1 MRILVVGGGG
11 REHALVWKL
20 AQSPKVTEL
29 YCAPGNAGISREA
42 ACVSIGAED
51 IPALVDFAVE
61 KKIGLV
67 VVGPEAPLVA
77 GLVDA
82 LEAVGIAAFGPSR
95 QAAMLEGSKA
105 WAKEF
110 MARHGIPTAQYRV
123 FTEIGPAVE
132 YARSLG
138 SCAIKADGLAAGKG
152 VTVADTEAEAVS
164 VLQDL
169 LVDQKLGP
177 AGRRVVI
184 EERLAGE
191 EVSVLAFTDGKTL
204 VPLPAAQD
212 HKRAYDGDRGPN
224 TGGMGAFSPP
234 PFFTR
239 ELEERVVEEILQPV
253 IAGMAVEGRPYRGV
267 LYAGLMLTGDGPK
280 VLEFNCR
287 FGDPETQVLLP
298 RLESDLVEVMVATTE
313 GRLSEVDITWKPGA
327 AACVVLAAGGY
338 PGPYRKSEDITGLE
352 ELPPGVLAF
361 HAGTSWRDGR
371 LVTSGGRVLGITAT
385 APTLGEAVALAY
397 RGVEK
402 VSFPGCHYRC
412 DIGARWVQAR
422 G

>member
-20 AQSPKVTEL
+20 AQSPRVDEI

-42 ACVSIGAED
+42 TCVPIGAED

-61 KKIGLV
+61 ETIGLV

-82 LEAVGIAAFGPSR
+82 LEAKGIAAFGPSR

-110 MARHGIPTAQYRV
+110 MARHGIPTAPYQV
-123 FTEIGPAVE
+123 FTEIGPALE

-138 SCAIKADGLAAGKG
+138 SCVIKADGLAAGKG
-152 VTVADTEAEAVS
+152 VTVADTQAEAVS
-164 VLQDL
+164 VLKDL

-204 VPLPAAQD
+204 LPLPAAQD
-212 HKRAYDGDRGPN
+212 HKRADDGDQGPN

-234 PFFTR
+234 PFFTP
-239 ELEERVVEEILQPV
+239 ELEKQVVEEILRPAV
-253 IAGMAVEGRPYRGV
+253 AGMAAEGQPYRGV

-298 RLESDLVEVMVATTE
+298 RLESDLVEVMAATAA
-313 GRLSEVDITWKPGA
+313 GRLSEVNITHKSGA
-327 AACVVLAAGGY
+327 AVCVVLAAGGY
-338 PGPYRKSEDITGLE
+338 PGPYRRGEEITGLE
-352 ELPPGVLAF
+352 ELSPEVLAF
-361 HAGTSWRDGR
+361 HAGTSWQDGR

-402 VSFPGCHYRC
+402 IGFAGCHYRR
-412 DIGARWVQAR
+412 DIGARWVR
-422 G
+422 L